1 MNKLKTLFDSLAK
14 KAGVDITDESYLKAL
29 EAIKEVEISDEIST
43 KLESNLYDIES
54 AKQNYTLKQHFTA
67 LGLNGV
73 DAQLKEALEELIEDE
88 SVRNELL
95 GVKSTPARVRT
106 ALAKIKELEA
116 KKASAEGK
124 GDDGKA
130 KKAQDEIDRLV
141 NDFKAKET
149 NYLQEIEKEK
159 NSKFAEIEKLQHKFF
174 LQGLEYDKSKSI
186 EENLLLAD
194 YHINNEL
201 TAKGAKR
208 IYNTEIG
215 KFELKRADDT
225 SLDYLDERNNKTSY
239 EDFTKGVLL
248 NKKLLA
254 TNDGTPQKSNPL
266 FAPDPTNSGHS
277 QVDFSAFD
285 NLQIP

>member
-29 EAIKEVEISDEIST
+29 EAIKDIEISDEIST

-106 ALAKIKELEA
+106 ALAKIKELENA
-116 KKASAEGK
+116 KAKAEGK

-141 NDFKAKET
+141 NDFKVKES
-149 NYLQEIEKEK
+149 NYLQEIEKVKKTSSETV
-159 NSKFAEIEKLQHKFF
+159 EKLEHKFF
-174 LQGLEYDKSKSI
+174 LQGLDYDKSKSI
-186 EENLLLAD
+186 EENLLLAE

-201 TAKGAKR
+201 IAKKAKR
-208 IYNTEIG
+208 IYDTENG
-215 KFELKRADDT
+215 KFVLKRAEDET
-225 SLDYLDERNNKTSY
+225 LDWADERNNKTSY

-254 TNDGTPQKSNPL
+254 TNDGTPPKSNPL
-266 FAPDPTNSGHS
+266 FMQDPTNSGQ

>member
-14 KAGVDITDESYLKAL
+14 KACVDITDESYIKAL
-29 EAIKEVEISDEIST
+29 EAIKDVEISDEIST

-106 ALAKIKELEA
+106 ALAKIKELENA
-116 KKASAEGK
+116 KAKAEGK

-130 KKAQDEIDRLV
+130 KKAQEEIDRLV
-141 NDFKAKET
+141 NDFKVKES

-159 NSKFAEIEKLQHKFF
+159 KLRSESVENLEHKFF
-174 LQGLEYDKSKSI
+174 LQGLDYDKSKTI
-186 EENLLLAD
+186 KENLLLAD
-194 YHINNEL
+194 FHINNGLRE
-201 TAKGAKR
+201 KQAKR
-208 IYNTEIG
+208 KYNFEDG
-215 KFELKRADDT
+215 KFELKRADDE
-225 SLDYLDERNNKTSY
+225 SLDYLDERNNKISY
-239 EDFTKGVLL
+239 EDFVKGVLL
-248 NKKLLA
+248 NNKLLV
-254 TNDGTPQKSNPL
+254 TNDGQQQQSAPL
-266 FAPDPTNSGHS
+266 FKQDLTNSGQ
-277 QVDFSAFD
+277 QVDFSAYD
-285 NLQIP
+285 KLQIP

>member
-29 EAIKEVEISDEIST
+29 EAIKDVEISDEIST

-106 ALAKIKELEA
+106 ALAKIKELENA
-116 KKASAEGK
+116 KAKAEGK

-141 NDFKAKET
+141 NDFKVKES
-149 NYLQEIEKEK
+149 NYLQEIEKVKKTSSETV
-159 NSKFAEIEKLQHKFF
+159 EKLEHKFF
-174 LQGLEYDKSKSI
+174 LQGLDYDKSKSI
-186 EENLLLAD
+186 EENLLLAE

-201 TAKGAKR
+201 IAKKAKR
-208 IYNTEIG
+208 IYDTENG
-215 KFELKRADDT
+215 KFVLKRAEDET
-225 SLDYLDERNNKTSY
+225 LDWADERNNKTSY

-254 TNDGTPQKSNPL
+254 TNDGTPPKSNPL
-266 FAPDPTNSGHS
+266 FMQDPTNSGQ

>member
-1 MNKLKTLFDSLAK
+1 MNKLKTLLDSLAK

-29 EAIKEVEISDEIST
+29 EAIKDVEISDEIST

-106 ALAKIKELEA
+106 ALAKIKELENA
-116 KKASAEGK
+116 KAKAEGK

-130 KKAQDEIDRLV
+130 KKAQEEIDRLV
-141 NDFKAKET
+141 NDFKVKES

-159 NSKFAEIEKLQHKFF
+159 KLRSESVENLEHKFF
-174 LQGLEYDKSKSI
+174 LQGLDYDKSKSI
-186 EENLLLAD
+186 EENLLLAE

-201 TAKGAKR
+201 TTKGAKR

-248 NKKLLA
+248 NKKLLV
-254 TNDGTPQKSNPL
+254 TNDGQQQQSAPL
-266 FAPDPTNSGHS
+266 FKQDLTNSGQ
-277 QVDFSAFD
+277 QVDFSAYD
-285 NLQIP
+285 KLQIP

>member
-29 EAIKEVEISDEIST
+29 EAIKDIEISDEIST

-106 ALAKIKELEA
+106 ALAKIKELENA
-116 KKASAEGK
+116 KAKAEGK

-141 NDFKAKET
+141 NDFKVKES
-149 NYLQEIEKEK
+149 NYLQEIEKVKKTSSETV
-159 NSKFAEIEKLQHKFF
+159 EKLEHKFF
-174 LQGLEYDKSKSI
+174 LQGLDYDKSKSI
-186 EENLLLAD
+186 EENLLLAE

-201 TAKGAKR
+201 IAKKAKR
-208 IYNTEIG
+208 IYDTENG
-215 KFELKRADDT
+215 KFVLKRAEDET
-225 SLDYLDERNNKTSY
+225 LDWADERNNKTSY

-254 TNDGTPQKSNPL
+254 TNDGTPPKSNPL
-266 FAPDPTNSGHS
+266 FMQDPANSGHS

-285 NLQIP
+285 NLHIP